1 MAFILAYKNPEKQRL
16 QRFQI
21 AAMILLL
28 PLGLFGGS
36 KAYGEYA
43 SYQAADKEYIAGE
56 QLMDANKWTE
66 AAGHLRTAVDR
77 YPYHYAAWDAL
88 STCHFMSGDKT
99 KSREILEEGLSHLP
113 QEGRL
118 HRELGQAYHDNG
130 AHDKELASL
139 EQALV
144 LLPDDPFVVHLH
156 KRAKACRESGKSE
169 QKSPE

>member
-1 MAFILAYKNPEKQRL
+1 MAFILAYKDPEKQRL
-16 QRFQI
+16 QRFQL
-21 AAMILLL
+21 AVMVLLL

-36 KAYGEYA
+36 KAYGEYV
-43 SYQAADKEYIAGE
+43 SFQKADQEYTTGE

-66 AAGHLRTAVDR
+66 AAGHLRTAVDT

-88 STCHFMSGDKT
+88 STCHFMTGDKA
-99 KSREILEEGLSHLP
+99 KSMAILEEGLGHLP

-118 HRELGQAYHDNG
+118 HRELGQAL
-130 AHDKELASL
+130 HDKGDHAQELASL
-139 EQALV
+139 EKAIV

-156 KRAKACRESGKSE
+156 RRAKACQESGKSA